1 MSMELRGTTIC
12 AVRKNGH
19 TSIAGDGQVTMGQ
32 SVIFK
37 SHAHKVRRLYGGQVV
52 IGFAGA
58 VADAFTLCDKFEEK
72 LTQCGGN
79 LERAAVALAQMWRSD
94 SGMRQL
100 ETQMI
105 VADKDTLLVVS
116 GTGEVID
123 PDEGVVA
130 IGSGGNY
137 ALAAARA
144 LVQNTDLSAHDI
156 AEKALH
162 ITFGTKESTNALRA
176 KAQKN
181 GNPLEAFK
189 ALFQNDQLL
198 WVALSYLLYAIANV
212 ATTGVLLFLFK
223 FVLDNQAAYSMT
235 GVIAL
240 VAGLIMAPL
249 YPILN
254 KRIPRRVLYIVGMT
268 SMIVA
273 YILLGLF
280 STNMTVV
287 FIALV
292 LFYIPGTLIQMTAI
306 LSLTDSIEYG
316 QLKNGKRNEAVTLS
330 VRPMLDKI
338 AGACS
343 NGIVGAVA
351 IAAGMIGDATA
362 ADMTPSNIHT
372 FEICAF
378 YVPLAVIILSGVV
391 FLLKVKIS
399 EKMHADIVEQL
410 ETQLNEG

>member
-105 VADKDTLLVVS
+105 VA
-116 GTGEVID
+116 GEVID

-162 ITFGTKESTNALRA
+162 IAASICVFTN
-176 KAQKN
+176 
-181 GNPLEAFK
+181 
-189 ALFQNDQLL
+189 D
-198 WVALSYLLYAIANV
+198 NV
-212 ATTGVLLFLFK
+212 
-223 FVLDNQAAYSMT
+223 
-235 GVIAL
+235 
-240 VAGLIMAPL
+240 
-249 YPILN
+249 
-254 KRIPRRVLYIVGMT
+254 
-268 SMIVA
+268 
-273 YILLGLF
+273 
-280 STNMTVV
+280 
-287 FIALV
+287 
-292 LFYIPGTLIQMTAI
+292 
-306 LSLTDSIEYG
+306 
-316 QLKNGKRNEAVTLS
+316 
-330 VRPMLDKI
+330 
-338 AGACS
+338 
-343 NGIVGAVA
+343 
-351 IAAGMIGDATA
+351 
-362 ADMTPSNIHT
+362 
-372 FEICAF
+372 
-378 YVPLAVIILSGVV
+378 
-391 FLLKVKIS
+391 
-399 EKMHADIVEQL
+399 IVEDV
-410 ETQLNEG
+410 